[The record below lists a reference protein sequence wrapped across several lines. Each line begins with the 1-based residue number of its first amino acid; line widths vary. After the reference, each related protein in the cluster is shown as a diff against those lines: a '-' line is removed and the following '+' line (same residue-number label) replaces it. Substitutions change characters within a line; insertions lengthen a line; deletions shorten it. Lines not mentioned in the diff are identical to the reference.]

1 MSEETAGGFLQPI
14 QNREGVEVEAPKEMF
29 DALVGIEIIKE
40 TMAMS
45 LKEVI
50 ATYGDNLT
58 KEEIEELQKLNN
70 HE

>member
-1 MSEETAGGFLQPI
+1 MSEEIKGGFLQPI

-29 DALVGIEIIKE
+29 DALSGIEMIKQ
-40 TMAMS
+40 TRVMA
-45 LKEVI
+45 LEEVI

-58 KEEIEELQKLNN
+58 KAEIEELQKLNN

>member
-1 MSEETAGGFLQPI
+1 MSEEITGGFLQPI
-14 QNREGVEVEAPKEMF
+14 ENREGVEVEAPKEMF
-29 DALVGIEIIKE
+29 DALVGIEMIKE

-45 LKEVI
+45 LDEVI

-58 KEEIEELQKLNN
+58 KAEIEELQKLNN